1 MAACQ
6 DQRRVSVA
14 AGAVPVRAADGH
26 AVLAAAPRAA
36 PRRARQGPRAPPL
49 PPHRGG
55 RGGAGPQERGNTLL
69 VSGKTQVCEQC

>member
-1 MAACQ
+1 M
-6 DQRRVSVA
+6 V

-26 AVLAAAPRAA
+26 AVLSPAPGAAA
-36 PRRARQGPRAPPL
+36 RRARQEPRPPPV

-69 VSGKTQVCEQC
+69 VLGETQVCGWC